1 MRSDRLVLR
10 VAAGAVCALLLLP
23 AVAQTLYKSIMPDG
37 RVVYGDKPVR
47 GAAKVE
53 ESQADTSKSGLGGVV
68 TPREREALKE
78 AEKARAQRGTVGDKV
93 QAAEARLKAAEA
105 ARVAGEEPLPGERAG
120 TAGGSS
126 RLNDSYFERQRRLEG
141 AVESARRD
149 LEAARSGR

>member
-68 TPREREALKE
+68 TPREVTNM
-78 AEKARAQRGTVGDKV
+78 AQRFG
-93 QAAEARLKAAEA
+93 EMARIFFAI
-105 ARVAGEEPLPGERAG
+105 RA
-120 TAGGSS
+120 
-126 RLNDSYFERQRRLEG
+126 
-141 AVESARRD
+141 
-149 LEAARSGR
+149 